1 MGRVGRM
8 KISSKGVTG
17 EKNRAVAGAPHS
29 LNAGATSVVGH
40 KDNSKQEI
48 YCDSNKQQIISLF

>member
-1 MGRVGRM
+1 M
-8 KISSKGVTG
+8 KIRSKGVTG
-17 EKNRAVAGAPHS
+17 EKTDRAVAGAPHS
-29 LNAGATSVVGH
+29 LNAGATSVVGR